1 MHWNWQKKDWPNFVF
16 ETVSFQG
23 SLDEFFHNAGQLL
36 GVIKHISPT
45 DELDL
50 KFELLT
56 DEALKTS
63 EIEGEFFNRESV
75 QSSIRRQF
83 GLQEDIIRSSPAEFG
98 ISEMMVSLYRSI
110 EEPLTHDIIF
120 SWHRM
125 LCNGRRDLKNIG
137 SYRSGSEPMQVVSG
151 PIGRPVVH
159 FEAPPSESVRNEMDR
174 FLSWFEATSPK
185 GTTPLHPVLRAGIAH
200 LYFVSIHPLEDGNG
214 RIGRAIAE
222 KALSDGLGRPSLIA
236 LSHTIEKYRK
246 SYYEALAKN
255 NQNLEVTGWL
265 EYFVQIVLLAQKRS
279 MSLVE
284 FIVFKS
290 KLFQKVEGRLNHRQA
305 KLLNRMFKEGP
316 EGFKGGLSLKNYVTI
331 TAASRATATRDL
343 QDLVEMGVLYKTGEL
358 KGTRYHLLLQN

>member
-1 MHWNWQKKDWPNFVF
+1 MSWNWQKKDWPDFVF
-16 ETVSFQG
+16 EVTSLSD
-23 SLDEFFHNAGQLL
+23 SLDDFFHNAGQLL
-36 GVIKHISPT
+36 GIMKHISPT
-45 DELDL
+45 DQLEL

-63 EIEGEFFNRESV
+63 EIEGEFFNRESI

-83 GLQEDIIRSSPAEFG
+83 GLQEDARRPSAAEYG
-98 ISEMMVSLYRSI
+98 ISEMMGSLYRSI
-110 EEPLTHDIIF
+110 DEPLSHEVIF
-120 SWHRM
+120 TWHRM

-137 SYRSGSEPMQVVSG
+137 SYRSGSEAMQVVSG
-151 PIGRPVVH
+151 PLGRPVVH
-159 FEAPPSESVRNEMDR
+159 FEAPPSELVRNEMDR
-174 FLSWFEATSPK
+174 FLDWFEATSPK
-185 GTTPLHPVLRAGIAH
+185 GSVPIHPVIRAGIAH

-222 KALSDGLGRPSLIA
+222 KALSEGLGRPSLIA

-246 SYYEALAKN
+246 DYYEALARN
-255 NQNLEVTGWL
+255 NQSLKIKGWL
-265 EYFVQIVLLAQKRS
+265 EYFTEIVLLAQKRS

-284 FIVFKS
+284 FIVIKS
-290 KLFQKVEGRLNHRQA
+290 KLFQKVEGRLNPRQV

-316 EGFKGGLSLKNYVTI
+316 DGFKGGLSLKNYVTI
-331 TAASRATATRDL
+331 TSASRATATRDL